1 MKDMRLKVSV
11 LFATLMCLQP
21 AVAFSQA
28 PSSISPTP
36 RIIGGVSASISDAPW
51 QAALIS
57 KSARNDS
64 EGQFCGGSIINST
77 WILTAAHCLDDGRPF
92 SDLMVLVGSAELS
105 SRKLN
110 GIQAKRY
117 IVHEDWDPDTYAN
130 DIALIE
136 LQKPISFKSG
146 VSEPIALA
154 SDRPVPG
161 ANSLISGWGATTTT
175 EPIVYPSTLRRA
187 EVQIVSDVDCDAVYG
202 GISSDLM
209 VCATGPAF
217 STDTC
222 WGDSGGPLAAFDGG
236 RWEVQGITSFGE
248 GCAQD
253 PYPGVY
259 TEVFQYVEWITQELL
274 TKPLIKSISPS
285 AAAIGASVVISGSG
299 FTGTNSVRLG
309 TIEADFNVNSDLSIS
324 FVVPVSA
331 TTSRVT
337 VANASFETTYSKNFT
352 VAPPPGSPE
361 ISRVSSSKSSVG
373 KTISITGKN
382 LETTTSVT
390 INGIPQDFTVRSS
403 RELRVTIAV
412 GTSTGFLVV
421 SNPIGNAQSNSTLRI
436 T

>member
-1 MKDMRLKVSV
+1 
-11 LFATLMCLQP
+11 
-21 AVAFSQA
+21 
-28 PSSISPTP
+28 
-36 RIIGGVSASISDAPW
+36 
-51 QAALIS
+51 
-57 KSARNDS
+57 
-64 EGQFCGGSIINST
+64 
-77 WILTAAHCLDDGRPF
+77 
-92 SDLMVLVGSAELS
+92 
-105 SRKLN
+105 
-110 GIQAKRY
+110 
-117 IVHEDWDPDTYAN
+117 
-130 DIALIE
+130 
-136 LQKPISFKSG
+136 
-146 VSEPIALA
+146 
-154 SDRPVPG
+154 
-161 ANSLISGWGATTTT
+161 
-175 EPIVYPSTLRRA
+175 
-187 EVQIVSDVDCDAVYG
+187 
-202 GISSDLM
+202 M

-222 WGDSGGPLAAFDGG
+222 WGDSGGPLAVFDGG

-309 TIEADFNVNSDLSIS
+309 TIEADFTVNSDLSIS

-352 VAPPPGSPE
+352 VVPPPGSPE